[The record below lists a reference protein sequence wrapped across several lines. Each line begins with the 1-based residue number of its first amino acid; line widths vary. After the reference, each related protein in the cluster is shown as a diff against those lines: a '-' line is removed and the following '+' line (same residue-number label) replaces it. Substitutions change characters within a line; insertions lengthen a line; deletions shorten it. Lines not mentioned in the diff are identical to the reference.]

1 VDCDPTRTVAGG
13 ERVKRTPAPRLADA
27 AANDVSNV
35 LLALAALDHL
45 GGATKFVDIEDV
57 AIEAFKVAPDRF
69 GWRTKKEYP
78 SWERVRTAFVHANQ
92 SEQRRGATALVIS
105 DTEGS
110 SWKLTADGVTF
121 VRKNAAK
128 TAAATGRKRSRAGAA
143 SPSGRRTREI
153 RRHSAFTRFL
163 QGASVSDIERYELA
177 EVLVC
182 PPDSSAALVM
192 RKLDVARAAALDV
205 DDADVLRFLTE
216 IAREV
221 GRKWS

>member
-1 VDCDPTRTVAGG
+1 MKPTSVPPPT
-13 ERVKRTPAPRLADA
+13 D

-57 AIEAFKVAPDRF
+57 AIEAFKLAPDRF
-69 GWRTKKEYP
+69 GWRTKKQYP

-92 SEQRRGATALVIS
+92 NEQRRSSPSLVIS
-105 DTEGS
+105 DTDGS
-110 SWKLTADGVTF
+110 SWKLTADGVSF

-128 TAAATGRKRSRAGAA
+128 TEAATGRKRSRVSAA
-143 SPSGRRTREI
+143 SPSGRRVREI
-153 RRHSAFTRFL
+153 RKHPAFTKFS
-163 QGASVSDIERYELA
+163 QGSAVSDIKHYELA

-182 PPDSSAALVM
+182 PPDSSATVWM

-205 DDADVLRFLTE
+205 DDKEVLNFLAE
-216 IAREV
+216 IAKEV